1 MLVGG
6 EIVSAAEEFEVVA
19 GAIAAD
25 LVHELDKTQ
34 IKNALRGGIT
44 DWLAFRA
51 HNGTIVRRKWK
62 SFIAAERNRCFS
74 GRNSG
79 E

>member
-44 DWLAFRA
+44 D
-51 HNGTIVRRKWK
+51 
-62 SFIAAERNRCFS
+62 
-74 GRNSG
+74 
-79 E
+79 